1 MLTRYLK
8 LTKRITVTFDDGQ
21 YEAVRLVKGM
31 GERDADRVRS
41 IVVAYLSEHSYIKD
55 TAEPRAQQ
63 GSREQKRITGTR
75 RKTAHRGEE
84 WNS

>member
-1 MLTRYLK
+1 MLTRCLK

-31 GERDADRVRS
+31 GERDADRVRN

-55 TAEPRAQQ
+55 YSRAK
-63 GSREQKRITGTR
+63 STE
-75 RKTAHRGEE
+75 
-84 WNS
+84 